1 MSSIEHPCSTV
12 CPDGVRRPLTR
23 QSSVFRGLGICLPVT
38 ASADASAALAHYPDD
53 SLGLPAGG
61 RANVDC
67 ATQAGSGKAFYER
80 LESNG
85 CHFTSYAPRNIQ

>member
-1 MSSIEHPCSTV
+1 M
-12 CPDGVRRPLTR
+12 TR
-23 QSSVFRGLGICLPVT
+23 ESAALRGLGICLPVP

-61 RANVDC
+61 RANVDF
-67 ATQAGSGKAFYER
+67 ATQAGSGKTFYEK

-85 CHFTSYAPRNIQ
+85 WYFTSYAPRDTQ